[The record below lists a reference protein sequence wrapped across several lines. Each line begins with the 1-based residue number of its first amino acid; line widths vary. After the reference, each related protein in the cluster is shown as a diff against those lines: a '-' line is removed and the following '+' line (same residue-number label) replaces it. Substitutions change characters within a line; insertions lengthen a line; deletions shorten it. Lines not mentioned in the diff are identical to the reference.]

1 MSGDCERC
9 LAAGCDAHL
18 AKPIDRKQLIE
29 TVAQYAASKAQPD
42 RRTDGRA
49 QAGLPPPAEGDGISS
64 QFADDPQLADIL
76 PGFVERLPGQLE
88 ALCKALEEER
98 LEDAPAACPSTQG
111 RGRQLRLSDAQRD
124 GQVAGSRG
132 QGPGHG
138 RSGRGAGGGQRNLRG
153 HPGGLDRSHTG
164 DRSTMK
170 RLLLV
175 DDDVE
180 SLAVAQAR
188 LADDEIEISCATGGR
203 AGLEAAKS
211 QNPDLI
217 LLDLDMPDMSGFD
230 VCRILKADPELCMIP
245 VLFLSGSGTPG
256 DKVRGLDL
264 GAVDYITKP
273 FDDFELRAR
282 VRAAMRTKQ
291 LQDLLIEHAHID
303 PLTGLPNRRALM
315 DRLQMEWA
323 RMQRHGGK
331 LSFIMAD
338 IDYFKRVNDAY
349 GHSIGD
355 KVLQE
360 VARTIARQCRESD
373 LPARY
378 GGEEF
383 AVVVPDEARIRRS
396 SPGRTLPPGDRE
408 GRPAGQR
415 RIRSSNGEFRSG
427 RRGGSAQRRV
437 VGGSRGS
444 GPVPG
449 QSRRAQ
455 SGRRVARNASHL

>member
-1 MSGDCERC
+1 
-9 LAAGCDAHL
+9 
-18 AKPIDRKQLIE
+18 
-29 TVAQYAASKAQPD
+29 
-42 RRTDGRA
+42 
-49 QAGLPPPAEGDGISS
+49 
-64 QFADDPQLADIL
+64 
-76 PGFVERLPGQLE
+76 
-88 ALCKALEEER
+88 
-98 LEDAPAACPSTQG
+98 
-111 RGRQLRLSDAQRD
+111 
-124 GQVAGSRG
+124 
-132 QGPGHG
+132 
-138 RSGRGAGGGQRNLRG
+138 
-153 HPGGLDRSHTG
+153 
-164 DRSTMK
+164 MK

-180 SLAVAQAR
+180 SLAVVRAR
-188 LADDEIEISCATGGR
+188 LADDGIEISCATGGS

-211 QNPDLI
+211 QHPDLI
-217 LLDLDMPDMSGFD
+217 LLDLDMPDMNGFD

-282 VRAAMRTKQ
+282 VRAAIRTKQ

-315 DRLQMEWA
+315 DRLRMEWA
-323 RMQRHGGK
+323 RLQRHGGA

-338 IDYFKRVNDAY
+338 IDYFKRVNDSY

-383 AVVVPDEARIRRS
+383 AIVVPDEGISGAVQLAERCRREIENVHLSAKGKPIRPTASFGVAAAEGLHNAELLVDRADQALYRAKAAGRNRLAAWPEAGPLS
-396 SPGRTLPPGDRE
+396 SAEKNRQPGAT
-408 GRPAGQR
+408 
-415 RIRSSNGEFRSG
+415 
-427 RRGGSAQRRV
+427 
-437 VGGSRGS
+437 
-444 GPVPG
+444 
-449 QSRRAQ
+449 
-455 SGRRVARNASHL
+455 